1 MPSKRR
7 SLYRCSDCGVEHPTW
22 AGLSA
27 PGKQRAIPTVP
38 IEHVSQLHE
47 KLVA

>member
-1 MPSKRR
+1 MPPNDPRTF
-7 SLYRCSDCGVEHPTW
+7 V
-22 AGLSA
+22 SA
-27 PGKQRAIPTVP
+27 RGKQQAIPTVP

>member
-1 MPSKRR
+1 MPPNDPRAFVSVR
-7 SLYRCSDCGVEHPTW
+7 GE
-22 AGLSA
+22 
-27 PGKQRAIPTVP
+27 QRAIPTVP

>member
-1 MPSKRR
+1 MPSNLSK
-7 SLYRCSDCGVEHPTW
+7 SLRLGARQA
-22 AGLSA
+22 AGE
-27 PGKQRAIPTVP
+27 PIPTVP